1 MTAQSPLGILDTNTL
16 EELARVICG
25 DDHLYYRKGYEI
37 ARFLEHAGWQRVPE
51 YNGEYRMDWTLA
63 RLTERREEPTELER
77 VLLRLADPREYLDE
91 LEQLPAVV
99 TAVNAFLVYEGARLE
114 SQGGRPRLVACD
126 PSLAHP
132 SSQGPSELSAAM
144 TDLISDRKM
153 AALLQ
158 HRLDEARTCYANG
171 AHVAAIIMLGS
182 LLEGVMVHVVCERDA
197 SLLGSTSADKVTLD
211 SLIKI
216 CHKARWIDADV
227 ERFCHELRK
236 YRNFVH
242 PRAEIREAHTPDRY
256 TLDMCWP
263 VVNAV
268 LNDLAT
274 SQPKTNTP
282 NPAIAS
288 IRPVPRPPSAARPAH
303 RQ

>member
-1 MTAQSPLGILDTNTL
+1 MTPQSPLGILDANTL

-25 DDHLYYRKGYEI
+25 DEHLYYRKGYEI

-51 YNGEYRMDWTLA
+51 YDGEYRREWTLA
-63 RLTERREEPTELER
+63 RLTERREDATELEK

-91 LEQLPAVV
+91 PDQLPAVIS
-99 TAVNAFLVYEGARLE
+99 AVNAFLIHEGARLE
-114 SQGGRPRLVACD
+114 NPGGRPRLVACD

-132 SSQGPSELSAAM
+132 GSQGPVELRAAM
-144 TDLISDRKM
+144 IDLISDQTM
-153 AALLQ
+153 AGLLQ

-182 LLEGVMVHVVCERDA
+182 LLEGVLVHVVQERDA
-197 SLLGSTSADKVTLD
+197 SGLGNKSLD
-211 SLIKI
+211 HVNLDTLIKT
-216 CHKARWIDADV
+216 CHDSGWIGADV

-242 PRAEIREAHTPDRY
+242 PRAEIREAHTPDRD

-268 LNDLAT
+268 LNDLAD
-274 SQPKTNTP
+274 SQPK
-282 NPAIAS
+282 
-288 IRPVPRPPSAARPAH
+288 AA
-303 RQ
+303 

>member
-1 MTAQSPLGILDTNTL
+1 MTPQSPLGILDANTL

-25 DDHLYYRKGYEI
+25 DEHLYYRKGYEI

-51 YNGEYRMDWTLA
+51 YDGEYRREWTLA
-63 RLTERREEPTELER
+63 RLTERREDPTELEK

-91 LEQLPAVV
+91 PDQLPGVIS
-99 TAVNAFLVYEGARLE
+99 AVNAFLIHEGARLE
-114 SQGGRPRLVACD
+114 NPGGRPRLVVCD

-132 SSQGPSELSAAM
+132 GSQGPVELRAAM
-144 TDLISDRKM
+144 TDVISDQAM
-153 AALLQ
+153 AGLLQ

-182 LLEGVMVHVVCERDA
+182 LLEGVLVYVVLERDA
-197 SLLGSTSADKVTLD
+197 SLLGNKSPDHVSLD
-211 SLIKI
+211 TLIKT
-216 CHKARWIDADV
+216 CHDASWIGADV
-227 ERFCHELRK
+227 ERLCHELRK

-242 PRAEIREAHTPDRY
+242 PRAEIREAHTPDRD

-268 LNDLAT
+268 LNDLAD
-274 SQPKTNTP
+274 SQP
-282 NPAIAS
+282 
-288 IRPVPRPPSAARPAH
+288 RAA
-303 RQ
+303 